1 MRRLTLAAFPILAVL
16 ALAACS
22 GGGTDSATETQ
33 MGDVDTPEGT
43 ISDAIPNPDL
53 LANPANT
60 EFNGNAPAA
69 DAKPAGENAES
80 EAAPAQGETGNG
92 GATPAEAPAPEE

>member
-1 MRRLTLAAFPILAVL
+1 MRRLTLAPVLLGMSVL

-43 ISDAIPNPDL
+43 ISDTIPNPDL
-53 LANPANT
+53 LANPANS

-69 DAKPAGENAES
+69 DAKPAGEAATP
-80 EAAPAQGETGNG
+80 EAATAGETGNG
-92 GATPAEAPAPEE
+92 EATPAEAPATEE